1 MKSFVKTVLVSFTLF
16 SAFVLSAPKLAEFN
30 SATPYVQQMFG
41 VETVAQ
47 YIQLNKPESE
57 TLFGKYMGAAIT
69 LIMRNFSTT
78 TFNETA
84 KAIYEGKQFLHD
96 LDDLDK

>member
-1 MKSFVKTVLVSFTLF
+1 MTSFVKTVLFSITLF

-30 SATPYVQQMFG
+30 SATPYVQKTFG

-47 YIQLNKPESE
+47 YIQLNNTESE
-57 TLFGKYMGAAIT
+57 SLFGKHMVAAIT
-69 LIMRNFSTT
+69 LIVRNFSTT
-78 TFNETA
+78 AFNETA

-96 LDDLDK
+96 LDN